1 MTEDLEDRIEKLEK
15 KVIINEE
22 IAAKLKSATVG
33 IGLREEGNPI
43 PLMIG
48 GTGFIIDP
56 DGFVITASHVVNE
69 LERIAK
75 NYNLQNKKK
84 IKLAAV
90 RIEARGN
97 QVGIITKNLP
107 LRARMEPIISTGY
120 LGPTE
125 YDLAMARMEGNQDN
139 LPYLII
145 KKPCMLELYKELLMC
160 GYPGGGITLNI
171 KDKKMGMKTNPIIQ
185 RGMIS
190 SIMPEDKATK
200 PTGISTDIIG
210 TGGSSGSPIV
220 YADDGEVISVAQN
233 VVGTSVEIPL
243 KNKLKDVDLSGTAKI
258 GLVFGVANYYL
269 EPAARATIIM
279 LKPLFDKD
287 GKLKKEVKEKGEMK
301 GEIDIKGNLKSVRR
315 ITSSHIDEL
324 E

>member
-15 KVIINEE
+15 KVIINKE

-33 IGLREEGNPI
+33 IGLREEGNPV

-56 DGFVITASHVVNE
+56 DGFVITASHVVDE

-75 NYNLQNKKK
+75 NYNLQNKNKKK

-97 QVGIITKNLP
+97 EVRIITKNLP
-107 LRARMEPIISTGY
+107 IRARMDPIISEGY
-120 LGPTE
+120 LGPTK

-160 GYPGGGITLNI
+160 GYPGGELTLNL
-171 KDKKMGMKTNPIIQ
+171 KDKKMGYTNNLSII
-185 RGMIS
+185 R
-190 SIMPEDKATK
+190 
-200 PTGISTDIIG
+200 
-210 TGGSSGSPIV
+210 V
-220 YADDGEVISVAQN
+220 N
-233 VVGTSVEIPL
+233 
-243 KNKLKDVDLSGTAKI
+243 N
-258 GLVFGVANYYL
+258 
-269 EPAARATIIM
+269 R
-279 LKPLFDKD
+279 
-287 GKLKKEVKEKGEMK
+287 
-301 GEIDIKGNLKSVRR
+301 
-315 ITSSHIDEL
+315 
-324 E
+324 